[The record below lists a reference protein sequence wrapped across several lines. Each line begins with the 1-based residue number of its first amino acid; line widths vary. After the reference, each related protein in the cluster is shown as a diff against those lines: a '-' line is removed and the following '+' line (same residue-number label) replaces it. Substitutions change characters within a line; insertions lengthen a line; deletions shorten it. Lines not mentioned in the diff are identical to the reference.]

1 MGQERTVADGE
12 SVAERYGVK
21 LRGFALCIPIA
32 AGTLAARARR
42 GRVLVAGLIVLLFL
56 AGLGF
61 IDRGAIAQE
70 VVGRYRWRMT
80 MDPSVLTVEQE
91 EEKAAKPRSD
101 FKECANG
108 CPVMIVI
115 PAGKFIMGS
124 PENESDREASEG
136 PQHEVTV
143 AKPFAVSKFEV
154 TFEEWDAC
162 VAAAA
167 CPRIADR
174 WGRGEMP
181 VINVSWRDAKQYV
194 GWLSRLTGKEY
205 RLLTEAEWEYAARAG
220 ANTRYYWGNDPRMGN
235 ANCDGCGSQWDLQ
248 QTAPV
253 GSFKPNGLGLYDM
266 HGNVWE
272 WVEDSWHETYDG
284 APTDGSAWLRGGD
297 SSYRV
302 VRGGSWRNE
311 SELVRAAVRV
321 RRNINVRF
329 DTLGFRVART
339 IKP

>member
-1 MGQERTVADGE
+1 VCGSWTMPQRCRL
-12 SVAERYGVK
+12 AER
-21 LRGFALCIPIA
+21 AS
-32 AGTLAARARR
+32 LARVRR
-42 GRVLVAGLIVLLFL
+42 GRVLVAGLTVLLGL
-56 AGLGF
+56 AGLEVV
-61 IDRGAIAQE
+61 DRGAIAQQ
-70 VVGRYRWRMT
+70 VVAQHRWRMA
-80 MDPSVLTVEQE
+80 MDPTVLTVKQE
-91 EEKAAKPRSD
+91 TAKAAKPGSG

-124 PENESDREASEG
+124 PESESNRDASEG
-136 PQHEVTV
+136 PQHEVTI

-154 TFEEWDAC
+154 TFEAWDAC

-167 CPRIADR
+167 CPRLADR

-181 VINVSWRDAKQYV
+181 VIDVSWGDAKQYV
-194 GWLSRLTGKEY
+194 GWLSQLTGKEY

-220 ANTRYYWGNDPRMGN
+220 ARTRYSWGDNLGKGN
-235 ANCDGCGSQWDLQ
+235 ADCDGCGSPWDLK

-253 GSFKPNGLGLYDM
+253 GSFKPNAWGLYDM

-284 APTDGSAWLRGGD
+284 APTDGSAWLAGGD
-297 SSYRV
+297 PSFRI
-302 VRGGSWRNE
+302 VRGGSWRND
-311 SELVRAAVRV
+311 SEIVRAATRV
-321 RRNINVRF
+321 RRHVNVRF

-339 IKP
+339 LRR

>member
-1 MGQERTVADGE
+1 VCGSWTMPQRCRL
-12 SVAERYGVK
+12 AER
-21 LRGFALCIPIA
+21 AS
-32 AGTLAARARR
+32 LARIRR
-42 GRVLVAGLIVLLFL
+42 GRVLVAGLIVLLNL

-61 IDRGAIAQE
+61 IDPGASAQE
-70 VVGRYRWRMT
+70 VVGQYRWRMA
-80 MDPSVLTVEQE
+80 MDPTVLTVKQ
-91 EEKAAKPRSD
+91 EKAKATKPGSG

-124 PENESDREASEG
+124 PESESDRDASEG
-136 PQHEVTV
+136 PQHEVTI

-154 TFEEWDAC
+154 TFEAWDAC

-167 CPRIADR
+167 CPRLADR

-181 VINVSWRDAKQYV
+181 VIDVSWGDAKQYV
-194 GWLSRLTGKEY
+194 AWLSQLTGKEY

-220 ANTRYYWGNDPRMGN
+220 ARTRYSWGDDLGPGN
-235 ANCDGCGSQWDLQ
+235 ADCDRCGSPWDLK

-253 GSFKPNGLGLYDM
+253 GSFKPNAWGLYDM

-284 APTDGSAWLRGGD
+284 APTDGSAWLAGGD
-297 SSYRV
+297 PSLRI
-302 VRGGSWRNE
+302 VRGGSWRND

-321 RRNINVRF
+321 RRHVNVRF

-339 IKP
+339 LRR